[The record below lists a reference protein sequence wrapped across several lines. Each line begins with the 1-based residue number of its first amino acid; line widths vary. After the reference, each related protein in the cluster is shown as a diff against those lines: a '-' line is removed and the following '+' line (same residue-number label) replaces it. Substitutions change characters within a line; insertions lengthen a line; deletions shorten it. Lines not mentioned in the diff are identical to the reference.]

1 MHPLSNIFAI
11 GLAGVVLAMLAFDL
25 RRGVIRVLSGRSA
38 VLVAVMYWYVLEAL
52 RVPKDLEIYTQS
64 EYNFGLLCVLVSVVA
79 FLVAYHQS
87 HLELF
92 NAIARRLPILD
103 DSRVLLQ
110 LVLAGM
116 TIGLGSLLIYVD
128 FSPSAFFDGITGLSA
143 RWTGALV
150 RGRYG
155 SWRTVLYEMQMFLEA
170 SLPLAVALAFKK
182 EAPIGRRV
190 FSALFVVWMILRQF
204 STGART
210 PLVPIVLC
218 ICAAIFWRSGARVR
232 RMLIVVGIPVGLVAG
247 YFVAAM
253 IVAGRNEGKLELDAA
268 KTEYVGTEMF
278 RELLFVIHA
287 EDHGMSP
294 QYGLTYFTQLVNPIP
309 RAIWP
314 GKPVADAGLI
324 LARAYGA
331 VYKSGEPTM
340 TIAPGFLG
348 EAYMNFWFLGLIIV
362 PAVAGVVVRA
372 WDRLLPIALK
382 SLPCLLVYATG
393 LARIY
398 ASGRSVNFATFYG
411 LFALFALLIALDKIR
426 RSSSGPPRR
435 QPVVVRRGPTIGT
448 TFPPP
453 VTRYK
458 V

>member
-1 MHPLSNIFAI
+1 MNQLSNIFAI
-11 GLAGVVLAMLAFDL
+11 GLAGVLLALLAFDL
-25 RRGVIRVLSGRSA
+25 RRGVVRVLSGRSA
-38 VLVAVMYWYVLEAL
+38 VLVAVMYWYALEAL
-52 RVPKDLEIYTQS
+52 QLPKGLEIYSQS
-64 EYNFGLLCVLVSVVA
+64 EYNFGLLCVLLSVIA

-87 HLELF
+87 RLELF
-92 NAIARRLPILD
+92 NPIARRLAILD
-103 DSRVLLQ
+103 DPGVLLR

-116 TIGLGSLLIYVD
+116 AIGLGSLLIYVD
-128 FSPSAFFDGITGLSA
+128 FNPVSFFEGITGLSE

-182 EAPIGRRV
+182 DSPVGRRV

-204 STGART
+204 STGSRT
-210 PLVPIVLC
+210 PLVPIALC
-218 ICAAIFWRSGARVR
+218 IAAAIFWRSGARLR
-232 RMLIVVGIPVGLVAG
+232 RLLIVVGIPVGLVAG
-247 YFVAAM
+247 YCAAAM
-253 IVAGRNEGKLELDAA
+253 IVAGRNEGKLELDAV

-294 QYGLTYFTQLVNPIP
+294 QYGMTYFTQLVNPIP

-331 VYKSGEPTM
+331 VWKDGEPTM

-348 EAYMNFWFLGLIIV
+348 EAYMNFAFLGLLIV
-362 PAVAGVVVRA
+362 PAAAGVIVRS
-372 WDRLLPIALK
+372 WDRLLPMALK
-382 SLPCLLVYATG
+382 SLPALLVYATG

-398 ASGRSVNFATFYG
+398 ASGRSVNFSTFYG
-411 LFALFALLIALDKIR
+411 LFALFALLIAIDKMR
-426 RSSSGPPRR
+426 RSKSGPPRR
-435 QPVVVRRGPTIGT
+435 QTLVVRRPQTIGARV
-448 TFPPP
+448 PQP
-453 VTRYK
+453 VTRSK
-458 V
+458 L